1 MSRAIYGQGCR
12 DVSTRDGA
20 GASDIENYKQITHFC
35 KKLLMSLKSQLIK
48 DV

>member
-1 MSRAIYGQGCR
+1 MDRGAVMSALETGLGRA
-12 DVSTRDGA
+12 
-20 GASDIENYKQITHFC
+20 ASDIENYKQITHFC